1 MHVAKHGTGGVAVL
15 ESPTLRRSTV
25 AGLALA
31 AVLGSSGV
39 IRAQYDNR
47 DRRSYYDDHDRY
59 AERYRNGR
67 YDAYS
72 PVAEIEPGTFIKVR
86 SNTAIDTD
94 RREGGVYPATVDED
108 VWDDYQRLAVPMI
121 RRGSPAELVA
131 RQAPDGDLVLDLNS
145 VTVQGRRYS
154 VSTSEQRVEGT
165 TGRRDDRN
173 NYRTPEYI
181 GGGAILGTIV
191 GALTGGGKGA
201 AIGAAGGAAAGAGAA
216 YLTKGHEVR
225 VPAGAVMTFRL
236 NEPLA
241 IGGGANRSDRD
252 TYRERSDR
260 DNYRDRR

>member
-1 MHVAKHGTGGVAVL
+1 VLDLQRLRRTGVAAL
-15 ESPTLRRSTV
+15 S
-25 AGLALA
+25 LA
-31 AVLGSSGV
+31 AVLCSSGV

-47 DRRSYYDDHDRY
+47 DRRSYDDNRDRY
-59 AERYRNGR
+59 AERYHNGR

-72 PVAEIEPGTFIKVR
+72 PVAEIEPGTFIRIR
-86 SNTAIDTD
+86 SNAAIDTD
-94 RREGGVYPATVDED
+94 RREGGVYPATLQED
-108 VWDDYQRLAVPMI
+108 VWDDHQRLAVPMI

-131 RQAPDGDLVLDLNS
+131 RQARDGDLVLDLNS
-145 VTVQGRRYS
+145 VTVEGRRYV

-165 TGRRDDRN
+165 TGRRDN
-173 NYRTPEYI
+173 NRTPEYI
-181 GGGAILGTIV
+181 GGGAIIGTIV

-241 IGGGANRSDRD
+241 VDVGSNRSDRD
-252 TYRERSDR
+252 TYR
-260 DNYRDRR
+260 DRR